1 MKFNTENMDMEW
13 PVFLDEY
20 EKLVFRMTTPR
31 VMIDN
36 ASCSNA
42 TLVMI
47 DTARKHGILL
57 EAVQVLTDLNLSI
70 KKAYV
75 SCDGRWFMDVFH
87 VTDLDGN
94 KLTDKKV
101 ISYIEQSLETIH
113 CASSKSYNGLTALEL
128 TGTDRIGLL
137 SEVFAVLTDLQC
149 NVVEAKMWT
158 HNGRI
163 ASRIYIK
170 ESHSGS
176 PIEDSQKIDRIKA
189 RLKNVLKGDN
199 DIRSAKTSVSLAVT
213 HTERRLHQMMFADR
227 DYERKPVIRTS
238 DDTPIVSVL
247 NCLEKGY
254 SVVNIQC
261 KDRTKLLFDVVC
273 TLTDMQYVVFHA
285 TIDSAGDRAYLE
297 FFIRHTDGTPI
308 SSDAEKQRVILCLQA
323 AIERRAS
330 EGVRLE
336 LCTGDKQGL
345 LADVTRTFRE
355 NGLNVT
361 RAEIS
366 TTGDSAL
373 NIFYITDARGNPAD
387 SVIIE
392 SVREQIGWNDL
403 KVKELPL
410 INHQKV
416 DRDEPTVG
424 VGGAMLVSLGSI
436 FRRNLYNLGLIKS
449 FS

>member
-1 MKFNTENMDMEW
+1 MEW
-13 PVFLDEY
+13 PAYLDEY

-36 ASCSNA
+36 AGCSNS
-42 TLVMI
+42 TRVMI
-47 DTARKHGILL
+47 DSARKHRILL

-75 SCDGRWFMDVFH
+75 SSDGRWFMDVFH

-94 KLTDKKV
+94 KLTDESV
-101 ISYIEQSLETIH
+101 ISYIEQSLGTIH
-113 CASSKSYNGLTALEL
+113 FASAKCFDGLTALEL

-137 SEVFAVLTDLQC
+137 SEVFAVLSELQC
-149 NVVEAKMWT
+149 NVVESKVWT

-163 ASRIYIK
+163 ASLIYVK
-170 ESHSGS
+170 ERDSGS
-176 PIEDSQKIDRIKA
+176 PIEDSEKIDTIEA
-189 RLKNVLKGDN
+189 RLRNVLKGDN
-199 DIRSAKTSVSLAVT
+199 DIRSAKTSVSMAVT
-213 HTERRLHQMMFADR
+213 HTERRLHQMMTNDN
-227 DYERKPVIRTS
+227 PV
-238 DDTPIVSVL
+238 VSVL

-254 SVVNIQC
+254 SVINIHC
-261 KDRTKLLFDVVC
+261 KDRPKLLFDIVC
-273 TLTDMQYVVFHA
+273 TMTDMQYVVFHA
-285 TIDSAGDRAYLE
+285 TLNTAGDRAYME
-297 FFIRHTDGTPI
+297 FFIRHTDGSPI
-308 SSDAEKQRVILCLQA
+308 SSEAEKQRVILCLQA

-366 TTGDSAL
+366 TSSDNTAL
-373 NIFYITDARGNPAD
+373 NVFYVTDAIGNPAD
-387 SVIIE
+387 SKIIE
-392 SVREQIGWNDL
+392 AVRLKVGLSDL
-403 KVKELPL
+403 KVKELGC
-410 INHQKV
+410 
-416 DRDEPTVG
+416 R
-424 VGGAMLVSLGSI
+424 GAMLFSLGSI
-436 FRRNLYNLGLIKS
+436 VRKNLYNLGLIKS